1 MTLEVLRFETLPA
14 TGAVAVL
21 ELEGTFDG
29 PAPGRPRLLV
39 EGKGPAREVPA
50 VDAAGGEPWS
60 ASFAVPLATAA
71 DPATTFSLVTGRG
84 PLIALPPPTT
94 AGPGGDEDR
103 YVALARSANELRH
116 RAAVAADAADEA
128 ARRAQEAEAERDRLV
143 HALEEER
150 DRLTIELEAARETA
164 TGARD
169 RVAALEQQ
177 HRRERSELEDGTR
190 REHESLLAE
199 AEGARREAE
208 EARTDAEQARADAEE
223 RRARLVA
230 AEDEVRQARRELR
243 DTRARL
249 EQLRR
254 ERGTPHAPAD
264 APPPAPAQP
273 PERTDEPPPRAH
285 GHDPEPTE
293 RLAAITPSD
302 ESDDPP
308 ARPRR
313 SHRAIGAHDDPG
325 ETTPMPPAQVGAR
338 LLQPSSG
345 RPPATAITPARIA
358 AGAALL
364 VLVAALVAVLLGAG
378 PMT

>member
-60 ASFAVPLATAA
+60 AAFAVPLAAAA
-71 DPATTFSLVTGRG
+71 DPATAFSLVTGRG
-84 PLIALPPPTT
+84 PLIALPPPTP

-128 ARRAQEAEAERDRLV
+128 VRRAQDAEAERDRLAAELTAA
-143 HALEEER
+143 HEATAAAER
-150 DRLTIELEAARETA
+150 RAAEAVDRQEREAREQRETAERELEAQRAAAET
-164 TGARD
+164 
-169 RVAALEQQ
+169 
-177 HRRERSELEDGTR
+177 
-190 REHESLLAE
+190 
-199 AEGARREAE
+199 ARREAE
-208 EARTDAEQARADAEE
+208 ALRAEAEQARAEAEE
-223 RRARLVA
+223 HRTRLVA
-230 AEDEVRQARRELR
+230 TEDEVRQSRRELR

-254 ERGTPHAPAD
+254 ERSTPHAPAEPPA
-264 APPPAPAQP
+264 APPPPEAP
-273 PERTDEPPPRAH
+273 DEPPARAH
-285 GHDPEPTE
+285 GHDPDPTE
-293 RLAAITPSD
+293 RLAAIAPAGRDD
-302 ESDDPP
+302 EPP

-313 SHRAIGAHDDPG
+313 NHRAIGEHDDPG
-325 ETTPMPPAQVGAR
+325 ETAPMPPAQVGAR

-345 RPPATAITPARIA
+345 RPPATAVTPARIA